1 MKQELDYELIGRR
14 VKAIRLKKGLTQSSL
29 AKQVGCNA
37 SHISNIER
45 NRVKASVNVMFK
57 IATVLDTTVGN
68 LILVADRDNQ
78 EVDYD
83 YQIVRG
89 FSKLSDDKK
98 RLLLRIIEN
107 L

>member
-1 MKQELDYELIGRR
+1 MKQKVDYELIGRR
-14 VKAIRLKKGLTQSSL
+14 VKAIRLKKGLTQSGL
-29 AKQVGCNA
+29 AKLVGCNP

-45 NRVKASVNVMFK
+45 NHVKASVNVIFK

-68 LILVADRDNQ
+68 LIFATDRDDQ

-83 YQIVRG
+83 YQIIKGV
-89 FSKLSDDKK
+89 SKLSDDQK
-98 RLLLRIIEN
+98 RLLIQIIEN